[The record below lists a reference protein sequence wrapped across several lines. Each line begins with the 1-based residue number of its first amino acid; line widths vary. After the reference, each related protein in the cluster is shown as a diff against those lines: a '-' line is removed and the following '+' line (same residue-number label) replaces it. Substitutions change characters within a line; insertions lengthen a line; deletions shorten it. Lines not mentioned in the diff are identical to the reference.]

1 VSARWDVQPVARRVQ
16 LQDLPAIVAV
26 ENRIY
31 DFPWTEGNFRDALL
45 SGYDAALVEFGGTL
59 VGYRVMMIGPGEAHL
74 LNLSIAADW
83 QRRGFGRH
91 LLVASIHD
99 ARRADAKTLVLEV
112 RPSNAAGIAL
122 YEGIGFERIGI
133 RKGYYPALDGRE
145 DAWVMSLPL

>member
-1 VSARWDVQPVARRVQ
+1 MSARWDVQPVARRMLV
-16 LQDLPAIVAV
+16 QDLPDVISI

-31 DFPWTEGNFRDALL
+31 DFPWTDGNFRDAIR
-45 SGYDAALVEFGGTL
+45 SGYDAVVVEFGGSL
-59 VGYRVMMIGPGEAHL
+59 VGYRVMMFGPGEAHL

-99 ARRADAKTLVLEV
+99 ARRADAQALFLEV
-112 RPSNAAGIAL
+112 RPSNAAGISL
-122 YEGIGFERIGI
+122 YEGIGFKRVGV
-133 RKGYYPALDGRE
+133 RKGYYPALGGRE